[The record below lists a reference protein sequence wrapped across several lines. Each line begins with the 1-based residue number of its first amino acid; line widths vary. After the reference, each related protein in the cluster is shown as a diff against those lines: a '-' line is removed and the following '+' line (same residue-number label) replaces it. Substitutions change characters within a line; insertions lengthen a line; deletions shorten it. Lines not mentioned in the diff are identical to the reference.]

1 MTQLRKPFSA
11 TRKLQILT
19 LGAVLF
25 SSVSALSTV
34 ANAQE
39 QKPLIIA
46 RNLVINSLD
55 PARTSCDTCN
65 MYMYAVY
72 ETLVRLGDDNKTIT
86 PALADKWEA
95 KNNNTEFTFHL
106 DPKAVFSDG
115 SPVEAKD
122 VKWSWERLA
131 NLQGGMAWLF
141 EGVKSIETPDAHTVV
156 VHLTA
161 PDSEFLGK
169 VIAPYAGIVNSVVA
183 SAQGAKATKE
193 DAATDA
199 AEPWFLKN
207 SAGSGPYTLEAY
219 SPNDEL
225 RLKRNPKYWA
235 KPAQID
241 NVVVKQT
248 KDSVAQAQALESGAV
263 DIAMQI
269 APDTAQTIKAP
280 NVTVQTVP
288 SYNFIYMAL
297 SPGAKANKAPLSL
310 KVRQAIG
317 YAIDYKSLIDFTIG
331 GAGKLVPVAIPNGF
345 PGTDG
350 LPAPEFDLKKAK
362 ALLAEEGL
370 SAGFDLEAMF
380 PNENYYGVDMST
392 LMQFLQ
398 QTLAKVNIRLQ
409 LKPVTF
415 AVWLDNVKGDHI
427 PLTASF
433 YGPDY
438 FGTDQYVKTFGMIPG
453 TRWFARSGGDKV
465 QGIENKKEKELLD
478 KAVAAPTDVRD
489 QLYKEIANEMIKDRV
504 IIPLVGPDSI
514 LAYNKKVV
522 GMSYSLTSILPL
534 QNLSF
539 AK

>member
-1 MTQLRKPFSA
+1 MT
-11 TRKLQILT
+11 KLSNPSSTIRGIQALSVA
-19 LGAVLF
+19 AVLL
-25 SSVSALSTV
+25 SSVAGLSTV
-34 ANAQE
+34 AVAQE
-39 QKPLIIA
+39 QKPLVIA
-46 RNLVINSLD
+46 RNLVVNSLD

-86 PALADKWEA
+86 PALAEKWEA
-95 KNNNTEFTFHL
+95 NDNNTEFTFHL
-106 DPKAVFSDG
+106 NPKAVFSDG
-115 SPVEAKD
+115 TPVEAKD

-141 EGVKSIETPDAHTVV
+141 DDVKSIETPDAHTVV
-156 VHLTA
+156 VRLSA

-169 VIAPYAGIVNSVVA
+169 VIAPYAGVVNSVLA
-183 SAQGAKATKE
+183 SAQGAKATKQ
-193 DAATDA
+193 DAPTDA

-207 SAGSGPYTLEAY
+207 SAGSGPYALEAY

-225 RLKRNPKYWA
+225 RLKRNAKYWS
-235 KPAQID
+235 KPAEI
-241 NVVVKQT
+241 NSIVIRQT

-269 APDTAQTIKAP
+269 APDTAQVIKAP
-280 NVTVQTVP
+280 SVTVQTVP

-297 SPGAKANKAPLSL
+297 SPGAKANKVPLSL

-345 PGTDG
+345 PGTEG
-350 LPAPEFDLKKAK
+350 LPAPEFNIAKAK
-362 ALLAEEGL
+362 SLLAEEGL
-370 SAGFDLEAMF
+370 TGGFDLESMF

-398 QTLAKVNIRLQ
+398 QNLAKVNIRLQ

-415 AVWLDNVKGDHI
+415 PVWLDNVKGDHT

-433 YGPDY
+433 YAPDY

-453 TRWFARSGGDKV
+453 TRWLARSGGDKV
-465 QGIENKKEKELLD
+465 EGILNKKEKELLD

-489 QLYKEIANEMIKDRV
+489 QLYKEIASEMIKDRI
-504 IIPLVGPDSI
+504 IIPLVGPDTI

-522 GMSYSLTSILPL
+522 GMSYSVTAVLPL